1 MTRIIDI
8 GEADLPHREQRLF
21 ARAVTQYPPRV
32 TLGRL
37 VMEAVKLAVFMFC
50 MGAVIGLI
58 VAVAP

>member
-1 MTRIIDI
+1 VTRIIPSS
-8 GEADLPHREQRLF
+8 EADWTQGERLF
-21 ARAVTQYPPRV
+21 VRAVTQYPPRV

-37 VMEAVKLAVFMFC
+37 VMEAVKLGIACFT

>member
-1 MTRIIDI
+1 MTRILPSS
-8 GEADLPHREQRLF
+8 EADWTSGERLF

-50 MGAVIGLI
+50 MGAVVGLI